1 MPATTTPRPLRWIL
15 AALAGLSAL
24 LAGAGFLFYDAQRTQ
39 RIHFIGEHLRAV
51 SELKSQQIQ
60 NWRQERIADGQTL
73 AENHALVEDAEHFL
87 NGEAGK
93 TTAELRLKESMQS
106 IRRNYRYL
114 DTLLLDNNGSLRLA
128 ASGHRGKFSAPV
140 FLALESVHSSG
151 RAALT
156 DIQLDPET
164 RQPWAY
170 VLIPLQKVEDG
181 TKRRVGSLLL
191 LIDPHIQLY
200 PMLQA
205 WPIPSKTAETVLV
218 RREGD
223 EILFISELRSDP
235 GASMNLRLGQSRS
248 DLPSV
253 MAIFNNQQG
262 LIAGRDYAGTPV
274 FAHVL
279 QVPDT
284 PWYMVAKIDQSEA
297 LAEWQASARLIVA
310 LAAGLF
316 LASVAA
322 LAFIFQTRGLR
333 RYRELFHAEK
343 ERHAEHQRFQTAF
356 QASPLPTSIART
368 SDGRFID
375 ANDNYLRDFGWR
387 REEMIGKTSVELG
400 LWPDTEARLRFIEA
414 LHASHSLLHHE
425 TIWIDRGGNRHRV
438 ELSAAMI
445 EIDGESHILSFAT
458 DVTKRRQVEAELNDY
473 RQRLESMVEARTT
486 ELAEAKAESERANRA
501 KSAFL
506 ANMSHEIRTPLNA
519 VIGLT
524 HLMRRE
530 VTEARMSRRLS
541 QVADSAQHLLG
552 VINDILDISKI
563 EAEKLSLEN
572 SDFSTEQL
580 IRGALEMVEF
590 RIRDKGLSLRTE
602 IDPQLPRMLHGDSK
616 RLQQVLLNYLS
627 NAIKFTEKG
636 HITLRVEVLERQAG
650 NALLRFSV
658 EDSGIGV
665 TPEVRERLF
674 KPFEQADAST
684 TRRYGGTGL
693 GLAISRQL
701 AGMMGGETG
710 LESTPGAGSTFWM
723 TARLGIATGSTET
736 LPAAVDAEE
745 EIRNTRSG
753 ALILL
758 VDDDPLNRE
767 VALDILAGAGLTADT
782 AENGQIAVNMARLA
796 SYDLILMD
804 MQMPVMGGLEATRR
818 ILALPG
824 RTQTRIVAMT
834 ANAFAEDRAACE
846 AAGMIDHLGKPFE
859 LGELYEILLRWLPA
873 QSTGGHAIKPTLA
886 SPEAAPGEASL
897 ASGVIDE
904 LARHPGFDTAAGL
917 TTLSGKVDK
926 YQALLEKYL
935 AHYEHSP
942 DDIRQTLDAGDHE
955 TAQRQAHT
963 LKGAAGMLG
972 LQATRQAAAELEQAL
987 RLEEVEAS
995 IELRLKQLQEI
1006 AANQNQTLHAA
1017 LGGSTAAPQPAAID
1031 HATLLPVLS
1040 DLLPLLREDNM
1051 QSMQLAQHSHRALET
1066 LLGNDYPR
1074 FSNALDDFDFPVALE
1089 ILCRAIRND
1098 PALAD
1103 QLPVD

>member
-1 MPATTTPRPLRWIL
+1 MTTGTPARPLRWFL
-15 AALAGLSAL
+15 AVLAGLLAL
-24 LAGAGFLFYDAQRTQ
+24 LAGAGFLFYEAQRTQ
-39 RIHFIGEHLRAV
+39 RVRHVGEYLQAV

-73 AENHALVEDAEHFL
+73 AENEGLIDDAERFIS
-87 NGEAGK
+87 GYPGK
-93 TTAELRLKESMQS
+93 SVAEQQLLENMQS
-106 IRRNYRYL
+106 IRRNYRYR
-114 DTLLLDNNGSLRLA
+114 DIILLDNNGALRLT
-128 ASGHRGKFSAPV
+128 ASGSRGAFRAPV
-140 FLALESVHSSG
+140 FLALESVHRSG

-164 RQPWAY
+164 VQPTAY
-170 VLIPLQKVEDG
+170 VLIPLQKGEDG
-181 TKRRVGSLLL
+181 TKRRIGSLLL
-191 LIDPHIQLY
+191 QIDPHIHLY
-200 PMLQA
+200 PILHA
-205 WPIPSKTAETVLV
+205 WPLPNQTAETVLV

-223 EILFISELRSDP
+223 EILFINELRSEP
-235 GASMNLRLGQSRS
+235 GAALNLRISESRS
-248 DLPSV
+248 DLPAV
-253 MAIFNNQQG
+253 KAIFNNQDG
-262 LIAGRDYAGTPV
+262 LIEGRDYTGTPV

-297 LAEWQASARLIVA
+297 LAEWHASARLIFA
-310 LAAGLF
+310 LAIGLF
-316 LASVAA
+316 VACAAA
-322 LAFIFQTRGLR
+322 LAFIYQTRGLR
-333 RYRELFHAEK
+333 RYQELFQAEK
-343 ERHAEHQRFQTAF
+343 ERRAEQQRFQTAF
-356 QASPLPTSIART
+356 HASPLSASIART
-368 SDGRFID
+368 SDGCFVD
-375 ANDNYLRDFGWR
+375 VNDNFLRDFGWR
-387 REEMIGKTSVELG
+387 REETIGKTSVELG
-400 LWPDTEARLRFIEA
+400 IWPDIEARLRFIEA
-414 LHASHSLLHHE
+414 LRASHSLIHHE
-425 TIWIDRGGNRHRV
+425 TIWIDRTGNRHRV
-438 ELSAAMI
+438 ELSAAII
-445 EIDGESHILSFAT
+445 EIDGESHILCFAT
-458 DVTKRRQVEAELNDY
+458 DVTKRRQVEAELDDY
-473 RQRLESMVEARTT
+473 RQRLEIMVEARTT

-530 VTEARMSRRLS
+530 VTEDRMNRRLS

-580 IRGALEMVEF
+580 IRNALEMVEF

-602 IDPQLPRMLHGDSK
+602 IDPLLPKMLYGDSK

-627 NAIKFTEKG
+627 NAIKFTEGG
-636 HITLRVEVLERQAG
+636 HITLRVEVLERRAG
-650 NALLRFSV
+650 DVMLRFSV

-710 LESTPGAGSTFWM
+710 LESTPGQGSTFWM
-723 TARLGIATGSTET
+723 TAWLGAATTSAEK
-736 LPAAVDAEE
+736 LPVAIDAEE

-782 AENGQIAVNMARLA
+782 AENGQIAVNMARLTD
-796 SYDLILMD
+796 YDLILMD

-824 RTQTRIVAMT
+824 RSETRIIAMT

-859 LGELYEILLRWLPA
+859 LTELYETLLHWLPA
-873 QSTGGHAIKPTLA
+873 QSTGGHAIKPALA
-886 SPEAAPGEASL
+886 VIQPVPADTGPS
-897 ASGVIDE
+897 SGILDE

-917 TTLSGKVDK
+917 ATLSGKVDK
-926 YQALLEKYL
+926 YLGLLEKYL
-935 AHYEHSP
+935 AHYEHFP
-942 DDIRQTLDAGDHE
+942 DEIRRTLDTGDRP

-963 LKGAAGMLG
+963 LKGAAGTLG
-972 LQATRQAAAELEQAL
+972 LQATRQAAAELEQGL
-987 RLEEVEAS
+987 RLEEVDAS
-995 IELRLKQLQEI
+995 IESRLNQLQKI
-1006 AANQNQTLHAA
+1006 AASQNQTLHAA
-1017 LGGSTAAPQPAAID
+1017 LGVHAATAIPTTID
-1031 HATLLPVLS
+1031 HTT
-1040 DLLPLLREDNM
+1040 LLPLLENLLALLKEDNM
-1051 QSMQLAQHSHRALET
+1051 QSIQLAQHSHLPLEAL
-1066 LLGNDYPR
+1066 LRDDYPR
-1074 FSNALDDFDFPVALE
+1074 FSNALEDFDFPVALE
-1089 ILCRAIRND
+1089 ILCRVIRND
-1098 PALAD
+1098 PALAG

>member
-1 MPATTTPRPLRWIL
+1 MTTGTPARPLRWFL
-15 AALAGLSAL
+15 AVLAGLLAL
-24 LAGAGFLFYDAQRTQ
+24 LAGAGFLFYEAQRTQ
-39 RIHFIGEHLRAV
+39 RVRHVGEYLQAV

-73 AENHALVEDAEHFL
+73 AENEGLIDDAERFIS
-87 NGEAGK
+87 GYPGK
-93 TTAELRLKESMQS
+93 SVAEQQLLENMQS
-106 IRRNYRYL
+106 IRRNYRYR
-114 DTLLLDNNGSLRLA
+114 DIILLDNNGALRLT
-128 ASGHRGKFSAPV
+128 ASGSRGTVRAPI
-140 FLALESVHSSG
+140 FLALEAVHRSG

-164 RQPWAY
+164 VQPTAY
-170 VLIPLQKVEDG
+170 VLIPLQKGEDG
-181 TKRRVGSLLL
+181 TKRRIGSLLL
-191 LIDPHIQLY
+191 QIDPHIHLY
-200 PMLQA
+200 PILHA
-205 WPIPSKTAETVLV
+205 WPLPNQTAETVLV

-223 EILFISELRSDP
+223 EILFINELRSEP
-235 GASMNLRLGQSRS
+235 GAALNLRISESRS
-248 DLPSV
+248 DLPAV
-253 MAIFNNQQG
+253 KAIFNNQDG
-262 LIAGRDYAGTPV
+262 LIEGRDYTGTPV

-297 LAEWQASARLIVA
+297 LAEWHASARLIFA
-310 LAAGLF
+310 LAIGLF
-316 LASVAA
+316 VACAAA
-322 LAFIFQTRGLR
+322 LAFIYQMRGLR
-333 RYRELFHAEK
+333 RYQELFQAEK
-343 ERHAEHQRFQTAF
+343 ERRAEQQRFQTAF
-356 QASPLPTSIART
+356 HASPLSASIART
-368 SDGRFID
+368 SDGCFVD
-375 ANDNYLRDFGWR
+375 VNDNFLRDFGWR
-387 REEMIGKTSVELG
+387 REETIGKTSVELG
-400 LWPDTEARLRFIEA
+400 IWPDIEARLRFIEA
-414 LHASHSLLHHE
+414 LRASHSLIHHE
-425 TIWIDRGGNRHRV
+425 TIWIDRTGNRHRV

-445 EIDGESHILSFAT
+445 EIDGESHILCFAT
-458 DVTKRRQVEAELNDY
+458 DVTKRRQVEAELDDY
-473 RQRLESMVEARTT
+473 RQRLEIMVDARTT

-530 VTEARMSRRLS
+530 VTEDRMNRRLS

-580 IRGALEMVEF
+580 IHNALEMVEF

-602 IDPQLPRMLHGDSK
+602 IDPLLPRMLHGDCK

-627 NAIKFTEKG
+627 NAIKFTESG
-636 HITLRVEVLERQAG
+636 HITLRVEVLERRAG
-650 NALLRFSV
+650 DVMLRFSV

-710 LESTPGAGSTFWM
+710 LESTPGQGSTFWM
-723 TARLGIATGSTET
+723 TAWLGAATTSAEK
-736 LPAAVDAEE
+736 LPVAIDAEE

-782 AENGQIAVNMARLA
+782 AENGQIAVNMARLTD
-796 SYDLILMD
+796 YDLILMD

-824 RTQTRIVAMT
+824 RSETRIIAMT

-859 LGELYEILLRWLPA
+859 LAELYETLLHWLPA
-873 QSTGGHAIKPTLA
+873 QSTGGHAIKPALA
-886 SPEAAPGEASL
+886 VIQPAPADNGPS
-897 ASGVIDE
+897 SGILDE

-917 TTLSGKVDK
+917 ATLSGKVDK
-926 YQALLEKYL
+926 YLGLLEKYL
-935 AHYEHSP
+935 AHYEHFP
-942 DDIRQTLDAGDHE
+942 DEIRRTLDTGDRP

-963 LKGAAGMLG
+963 LKGAAGTLG

-987 RLEEVEAS
+987 RLEEVSAS
-995 IELRLKQLQEI
+995 IESRLNQLQEI
-1006 AANQNQTLHAA
+1006 AASQNQTLHAA
-1017 LGGSTAAPQPAAID
+1017 LGAHAATAIPTTID
-1031 HATLLPVLS
+1031 HTT
-1040 DLLPLLREDNM
+1040 LLPLLKNLLALLKEDNM
-1051 QSMQLAQHSHRALET
+1051 QSIQLAQHSHLPLEAL
-1066 LLGNDYPR
+1066 LRDDYPC
-1074 FSNALDDFDFPVALE
+1074 FSNALEDFDFPVALE
-1089 ILCRAIRND
+1089 ILCRVIRND
-1098 PALAD
+1098 PALVG